1 VRKGKESAKSLEIG
15 FEGGLREE
23 VTAHAGVALL
33 VEAARR
39 SGVIG
44 AADRVL
50 PAKKNPKGLTQ
61 GQLVESLVVL
71 AALGGECL
79 DDLQKLRE
87 DQGLGVLLGYQA
99 PAPSTVRGFLE
110 LFHDEQAV
118 AKRPLQGSFIPQES
132 SRLAGLSEVV
142 RQNVRA
148 YVAAVKPGRQVTLDV
163 DAHLVESSKREALA
177 TYEGYRGYQPLLVTW
192 AETELILADQ
202 FRDGNVPA
210 GVGIGELVDAAY
222 EALPVLPSPEG
233 WGVRVRSDSAA
244 YDQQVLAHW
253 DDRGWKFAVSADMS
267 PQLRRAIGELEL
279 DEWQEWQTESAG
291 VVREWAEVAYV
302 PSRQIEKKGLQPY
315 RYLAIRLRSPQGV
328 LFSDGT
334 DVKLFAVVTNDWEM
348 GGRELLEWHRGKAG
362 TVEHSHRVV
371 KDELGAGVYP
381 SGKFGA
387 NAAWLRLQVLTANLL
402 VLLKATALDEQ
413 YRHARPKRLRFA
425 IFNHVGKVVSH
436 ARQVLMRVI
445 QRVLATVIRPGLSRL
460 LAANW
465 STD

>member
-1 VRKGKESAKSLEIG
+1 MRKAKQSASSLEIG

-23 VTAHAGVALL
+23 MTAHAGVALL

-39 SGVIG
+39 SGVI
-44 AADRVL
+44 ATADRVL
-50 PAKKNPKGLTQ
+50 PAKRNPKGLTH

-71 AALGGECL
+71 SALGGECP

-87 DQGLGVLLGYQA
+87 DRGLGVLLGYQL

-110 LFHDEQAV
+110 QFHDEQAV

-132 SRLAGLSEVV
+132 TWLAGLSEVV
-142 RQNVRA
+142 GQSVRA
-148 YVAAVKPGRQVTLDV
+148 YVAAAKPARQVTLDV
-163 DAHLVESSKREALA
+163 DAHLVESTKREARA
-177 TYEGYRGYQPLLVTW
+177 TYEGFRGYQPLLVTW
-192 AETELILADQ
+192 AETGLILADE

-210 GVGIGELVDAAY
+210 GVGIAGLVDAAY
-222 EALPVLPSPEG
+222 GALPSSKSLEG
-233 WGVRVRSDSAA
+233 WEVRVRSDSAA
-244 YDQQVLAHW
+244 YDQKVLGHW

-267 PQLRRAIGELEL
+267 PQLRRAIGELGL
-279 DEWQEWQTESAG
+279 GEWQDWQTDKTG

-302 PSRQIEKKGLQPY
+302 PSRSVEKKDLKPY
-315 RYLAIRLRSPQGV
+315 RYLAIRVRSPQGV

-334 DVKLFAVVTNDWEM
+334 GVKLFAVVTNDWQR
-348 GGRELLEWHRGKAG
+348 GGQELLQWHRGKAG
-362 TVEHSHRVV
+362 TVEQSHRVV
-371 KDELGAGVYP
+371 KDELAAGVYP

-425 IFNHVGKVVSH
+425 IFNHVGRVVSH
-436 ARQVLMRVI
+436 ARQVLMRVF
-445 QRVLATVIRPGLSRL
+445 QRVLARVIQPGLYRL
-460 LAANW
+460 RTANW
-465 STD
+465 STG